1 MLLAMGIV
9 TLAQVVPPL
18 PASAPA
24 GPGAPGGNRTGGGAG
39 GNATTG
45 GGGSFV
51 GSAFSRRLRNNN
63 YCIYLHHNHT
73 HSLTMK
79 NCAHMGNGGVGN
91 RPSFSKPHRRIG
103 GYDGTMDFS
112 LKSMR
117 VNLRAH
123 GYSGGGSSFTPIG
136 VGGGAGGNATG
147 ATGPAIP
154 GGNATGGNN
163 RPAPVPVR

>member
-1 MLLAMGIV
+1 MKAKVFSSVIMLLALGIMTV
-9 TLAQVVPPL
+9 GQVVPQF
-18 PASAPA
+18 PANAAAPE
-24 GPGAPGGNRTGGGAG
+24 GNSTG

-63 YCIYLHHNHT
+63 YCIYLQHNHT

-79 NCAHMGNGGVGN
+79 NCAHMGNGGVGSH
-91 RPSFSKPHRRIG
+91 PSFRKPHRRVG

-117 VNLRAH
+117 VNLRSH
-123 GYSGGGSSFTPIG
+123 GYSGGSSFMPIG
-136 VGGGAGGNATG
+136 GGGGNATG
-147 ATGPAIP
+147 TPRPAVP